1 MQSVRKNIVPL
12 SNAKIHFLRK
22 NAQREKILFP
32 VLNYE
37 QCCFFVKVYAIKDV
51 TSVAYIHLFLDFR
64 MFFRQSKPYKAF
76 SKKDKACISKYMAC
90 NLKQVPCIFAYCRLL
105 KINDLTKMQKICIYS
120 VFIHVYILRIIY
132 NVADMS
138 Y

>member
-1 MQSVRKNIVPL
+1 M
-12 SNAKIHFLRK
+12 
-22 NAQREKILFP
+22 
-32 VLNYE
+32 
-37 QCCFFVKVYAIKDV
+37 
-51 TSVAYIHLFLDFR
+51 
-64 MFFRQSKPYKAF
+64 
-76 SKKDKACISKYMAC
+76 ACI
-90 NLKQVPCIFAYCRLL
+90 LKQVPCIFAYCRLL

>member
-1 MQSVRKNIVPL
+1 
-12 SNAKIHFLRK
+12 
-22 NAQREKILFP
+22 
-32 VLNYE
+32 
-37 QCCFFVKVYAIKDV
+37 
-51 TSVAYIHLFLDFR
+51 
-64 MFFRQSKPYKAF
+64 
-76 SKKDKACISKYMAC
+76 MAC

-105 KINDLTKMQKICIYS
+105 KINDLTKMQKICIYR

>member
-1 MQSVRKNIVPL
+1 MQFS
-12 SNAKIHFLRK
+12 
-22 NAQREKILFP
+22 
-32 VLNYE
+32 
-37 QCCFFVKVYAIKDV
+37 
-51 TSVAYIHLFLDFR
+51 LDFYTP
-64 MFFRQSKPYKAF
+64 FRHAKTYKA
-76 SKKDKACISKYMAC
+76 SCKKYK
-90 NLKQVPCIFAYCRLL
+90 PCIFACCRLL

>member
-1 MQSVRKNIVPL
+1 M
-12 SNAKIHFLRK
+12 
-22 NAQREKILFP
+22 LF
-32 VLNYE
+32 
-37 QCCFFVKVYAIKDV
+37 
-51 TSVAYIHLFLDFR
+51 SLDFYTP
-64 MFFRQSKPYKAF
+64 FRHAKTYKA
-76 SKKDKACISKYMAC
+76 SCKKDKACISKYMAC

-105 KINDLTKMQKICIYS
+105 KINDLTKMQKICIYR

>member
-1 MQSVRKNIVPL
+1 MN
-12 SNAKIHFLRK
+12 NA
-22 NAQREKILFP
+22 
-32 VLNYE
+32 V
-37 QCCFFVKVYAIKDV
+37 FFVKVYAIKDV
-51 TSVAYIHLFLDFR
+51 TSVAYIQLFLDFR

-76 SKKDKACISKYMAC
+76 SKKYKACISKYMAC